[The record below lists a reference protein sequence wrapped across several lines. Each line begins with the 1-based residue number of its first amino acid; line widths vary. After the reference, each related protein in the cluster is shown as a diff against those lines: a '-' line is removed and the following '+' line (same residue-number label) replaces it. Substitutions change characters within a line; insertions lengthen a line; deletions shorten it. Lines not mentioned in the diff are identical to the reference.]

1 MKKEIY
7 FRKKSKRDFD
17 ELFHQEIETSE
28 RLRTGI
34 LIGLL
39 GLEGVMLLV
48 IYLFYKEEYFSL
60 FSSHIA
66 IYAVLIFMT
75 IIVIYEL
82 ILHYYRHYFRKKT
95 NISYTLKGYINA
107 FFEVSLLSLLLI
119 FIIRYS
125 QQVIILHTP
134 AALTYFIF
142 IILSTLRLD
151 FKLALFTG
159 LLSAL
164 EYILISLVF
173 SGYSVQSETSGLWH
187 TNIQILG
194 QGLMLIIAGIAS
206 GFVASLIK
214 KKMLASFYS
223 VKEKNEVIDLFGQ
236 QISPQIA
243 HEILNDKSGLTGRR
257 QNVCIMFLDIRDFT
271 PFSEH
276 SEPEEVVAYLNNLFG
291 FMIEIVQ
298 AHKGIINQFLGDG
311 FMATFGAPV
320 SDPDS
325 VINAVEASRE
335 IVSRK
340 TTEVKNGNIPQT
352 RIGIGLH
359 YGEAVTGNIGSA
371 MRKQYSITGSVVN
384 IASRIESLT
393 KRFKAEVLVSEEV
406 ILTLDTNNRKE
417 FNSLGQVKVKG
428 SKKMISLYKL
438 KEMDQ

>member
-1 MKKEIY
+1 MKKEKS
-7 FRKKSKRDFD
+7 FRKERKIDFD

-39 GLEGVMLLV
+39 GLEGIMLLV
-48 IYLFYKEEYFSL
+48 LYLFYHEEYFKL
-60 FSSHIA
+60 FSTHIA
-66 IYAVLIFMT
+66 IYAVLIFMA
-75 IIVIYEL
+75 IIVVYEL
-82 ILHYYRHYFRKKT
+82 LLHYYRYHFRRKT
-95 NISYTLKGYINA
+95 DSSYTFKGYLNA
-107 FFEVSLLSLLLI
+107 FFEVSLLSLLLM

-151 FKLALFTG
+151 FKLSLFTG

-164 EYILISLVF
+164 EYIFISLF
-173 SGYSVQSETSGLWH
+173 FYNYSIQSEASGLLH
-187 TNIQILG
+187 SNIQILG
-194 QGLMLIIAGIAS
+194 HGLMLIIAGIAA
-206 GFVASLIK
+206 GFVAGLIK
-214 KKMLASFYS
+214 KKMFASLYS

-243 HEILNDKSGLTGRR
+243 HEILKDKSGHTGRR
-257 QNVCIMFLDIRDFT
+257 KNVCIMFLDIRNFT

-276 SEPEEVVAYLNNLFG
+276 REPEEVVSYLNNLFG

-298 AHKGIINQFLGDG
+298 LHNGIINQFLGDG

-325 VINAVEASRE
+325 INNAVKASQE
-335 IVSRK
+335 IIRRK
-340 TTEVKNGNIPQT
+340 AIEVRNGNIPGT

-371 MRKQYSITGSVVN
+371 MRKQYSITGSVVI

-393 KRFKAEVLVSEEV
+393 KRFNTEMLVSEEV
-406 ILTLDTNNRKE
+406 VSNLDMNIREGFISVGT
-417 FNSLGQVKVKG
+417 VKVKG
-428 SKKMISLYKL
+428 SRKMISLYKL
-438 KEMDQ
+438 KEIDQ